1 MQITYKNW
9 AFRFTVWIIIINI
22 AAFWMTLHYNS
33 LLYDQSQ
40 VIKKVWLLSLLG
52 NLLLVGIILFLI
64 LSIVKKEKRNYKFWI
79 SLLVSV
85 LLILNIIISVI
96 GFLT

>member
-9 AFRFTVWIIIINI
+9 AFRFTIVSFYVTINYI
-22 AAFWMTLHYNS
+22 N

-40 VIKKVWLLSLLG
+40 VGKGLFMLGLLA
-52 NLLLVGIILFLI
+52 NFLLVGTILFLI

-85 LLILNIIISVI
+85 LVILNIIISVI